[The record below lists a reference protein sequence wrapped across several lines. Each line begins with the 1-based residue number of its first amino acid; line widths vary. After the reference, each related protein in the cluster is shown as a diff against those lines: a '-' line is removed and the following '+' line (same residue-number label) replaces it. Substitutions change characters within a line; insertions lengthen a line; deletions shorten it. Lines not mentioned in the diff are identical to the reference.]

1 MKIRPSMRPTAGEFA
16 FAPTK
21 GFFMPKQI
29 TAETKFLIES
39 LPENLRKLATEST
52 EVGYMSQMDFD
63 AAVEGDEV
71 PLAERDEVM
80 SFFQQDLGLELLE
93 SSVFSRYVE
102 KYDEDDEQAKNDKS
116 RDLLNA
122 DAEQVDVNDED
133 YDHYAKQL
141 MNSTT
146 GGLTLGVQDSVQ
158 SYLKQIGTVQLLT
171 ALGEVAIAQR
181 IEAANR
187 LVVYGLCESPMTIR
201 AMLDWYAQLL
211 ADEIKLRYIVN
222 LEVMYSSDSEKKS
235 LAALSEALKSKGV
248 DDVADLDD
256 EDLEDEEL
264 GDEEEEEEEED
275 AEGEPGVRKE
285 DTPRGTSGV
294 PIPVM
299 EESLMPMVLELF
311 AKIKRI
317 FNQISNLQKLRLE
330 NLVKSAKLDEALEK
344 KYAKLRLELFE
355 YVSKIRLND
364 DRVEDILEKLTAR
377 NALLMGLEG
386 KMLRLAMA
394 FKIKREDFLAEWT
407 GNELNRN
414 WVKKL
419 ARSKIPAWTK
429 FVAKHEKDILKIQE
443 DITAIAY
450 ETGQPTAEYK
460 KVVELVRRGQAEAAR
475 AKREMIE
482 ANLRLVIKFAKKS
495 ANRGLGLDFS
505 DLVQDGNIGLMK
517 AVDKFDYRLGN
528 KFSTY
533 ATNWIQQGISRSIA
547 DQARTIR
554 IPVHMIDNIHK
565 IQKASRQ
572 FMHKYGRSPTAEELS
587 KIIYLPVEKIHKA
600 MKVNL
605 RPISLEA
612 PVDSDGDSSRI
623 EIIADETA
631 KNPFVSAAQKNL
643 RKIVTQIL
651 SELDPKEETVIRQR
665 FGMSTNKTSTLEEVG
680 EYIGVTRE
688 RIRQIEQKALNKLK
702 HPTRARKLRSFL
714 EE

>member
-1 MKIRPSMRPTAGEFA
+1 MAKKLDDATRL
-16 FAPTK
+16 
-21 GFFMPKQI
+21 
-29 TAETKFLIES
+29 LIES
-39 LPENLRKLATEST
+39 LPENLQKLATSAA

-63 AAVEGDEV
+63 AATEADEIPAEEQDEV
-71 PLAERDEVM
+71 LD
-80 SFFQQDLGLELLE
+80 FFQQDLGLEILE
-93 SSVFSRYVE
+93 SDNFPQDMG
-102 KYDEDDEQAKNDKS
+102 KYYDDDSDEPRDKT
-116 RDLLNA
+116 RNLLNA
-122 DAEQVDVNDED
+122 DAEQVDVNDDD
-133 YDHYAKQL
+133 YEHFAKQL
-141 MNSTT
+141 ERSQT
-146 GGLTLGVQDSVQ
+146 GSLVLGVQDSVQ

-171 ALGEVAIAQR
+171 AAGEVAIAQR
-181 IEAANR
+181 IEAASR
-187 LVVYGLCESPMTIR
+187 LMVYGLCESPMTIQ
-201 AMLDWYAQLL
+201 AMLDWYQQLL
-211 ADEIKLRYIVN
+211 NEDIRLRYIVN
-222 LEVMYSSDSEKKS
+222 LEVMYSSDAEQKS

-248 DDVADLDD
+248 EHVDELDDDELDDLEESTASDEDDD
-256 EDLEDEEL
+256 ED
-264 GDEEEEEEEED
+264 ED
-275 AEGEPGVRKE
+275 ADDEDGVKKE
-285 DTPRGTSGV
+285 ETPRGTSGV

-299 EESLMPMVLELF
+299 EEALMPMVTELF
-311 AKIKRI
+311 AKIKKT
-317 FNQISNLQKLRLE
+317 FNSMQKLQAKRLE
-330 NLVKSAKLDEALEK
+330 NLLTSNTPDEALEK
-344 KYAKLRLELFE
+344 KYAKMRLELFE
-355 YVSKIRLND
+355 HVSKIRLND
-364 DRVEDILEKLTAR
+364 DRNAEILERLTQR
-377 NALLMGLEG
+377 DQLLMGLEG
-386 KMLRLAMA
+386 KLLRLALA
-394 FKIKREDFLAEWT
+394 NKIKREDFLAEYA

-419 ARSKIPAWTK
+419 AKSKNAVWANFAK
-429 FVAKHEKDILKIQE
+429 KHEKDILKIQD
-443 DITAIAY
+443 DITAIAN

-460 KVVELVRRGQAEAAR
+460 KVVELVRRGQTEAAR

-495 ANRGLGLDFS
+495 SNRGLGLDFS

-565 IQKASRQ
+565 IQRASRQ
-572 FMHKYGRSPTAEELS
+572 FMHKYGRNPTAEELS
-587 KIIYLPVEKIHKA
+587 KIIYLPVDKIHKA

-605 RPISLEA
+605 KPISLEA
-612 PVDSDGDSSRI
+612 PVGTEDDSSRI

-631 KNPFVSAAQKNL
+631 KNPFTSAAQKNL

-651 SELDPKEETVIRQR
+651 SELDPKEETVLRQR

-714 EE
+714 ED

>member
-1 MKIRPSMRPTAGEFA
+1 
-16 FAPTK
+16 
-21 GFFMPKQI
+21 MPKHI
-29 TAETKFLIES
+29 DEATKFLIES
-39 LPENLRKLATEST
+39 LPEHLRRLAESAT
-52 EVGYMSQMDFD
+52 DVGYMSHVEFD
-63 AAVEGDEV
+63 AAIESDEIPSNEKDEV
-71 PLAERDEVM
+71 L
-80 SFFQQDLGLELLE
+80 SFFQQDLGLEVIE
-93 SSVFSRYVE
+93 SAVFSRGDE
-102 KYDEDDEQAKNDKS
+102 RYDDYEENPGAKHDKS
-116 RDLLNA
+116 RNFLNS
-122 DAEQVDVNDED
+122 DAEQVDVGDED
-133 YDHYAKQL
+133 YEHYARQL
-141 MNSTT
+141 ERSTT
-146 GGLTLGVQDSVQ
+146 GALTLGVQDSVQ

-171 ALGEVAIAQR
+171 AIGEVAIAQR

-235 LAALSEALKSKGV
+235 LVALVDTLKAKGV
-248 DDVADLDD
+248 EDVEDLDD

-264 GDEEEEEEEED
+264 GDEEEEEDTADED
-275 AEGEPGVRKE
+275 GVRKE
-285 DTPRGTSGV
+285 ETPRGTSGV
-294 PIPVM
+294 PVPIM
-299 EESLMPMVLELF
+299 EETLMPMMLDLF

-317 FNQISNLQKLRLE
+317 FNQMEKLQKQRLE
-330 NLVKSAKLDEALEK
+330 NLVKSAKPDEVLEK

-355 YVSKIRLND
+355 YVSKIRLSD
-364 DRVEDILEKLTAR
+364 DRINEILSNLTAR
-377 NALLMGLEG
+377 NAWLMGLEG
-386 KMLRLAMA
+386 KMLRLGLAM
-394 FKIKREDFLAEWT
+394 KIKRDEFLVEWM
-407 GNELNRN
+407 GNELNKN

-419 ARSKIPAWTK
+419 HKSKNQVWVK
-429 FVAKHEKDILKIQE
+429 FAAKHEKDILKIQD
-443 DITAIAY
+443 DITSIAI
-450 ETGQPTAEYK
+450 ETGQPTGEYK

-495 ANRGLGLDFS
+495 SNRGLGLDFS

-572 FMHKYGRSPTAEELS
+572 FMHKYGRQPTAEELS

-600 MKVNL
+600 QKVNL

-612 PVDSDGDSSRI
+612 PVGSEDDSSRI

>member
-1 MKIRPSMRPTAGEFA
+1 MAKKLDDA
-16 FAPTK
+16 TK
-21 GFFMPKQI
+21 L
-29 TAETKFLIES
+29 LIES
-39 LPENLRKLATEST
+39 LPENLQKLATSAV
-52 EVGYMSQMDFD
+52 EVGYLSKMDFD
-63 AAVEGDEV
+63 AATEADEV
-71 PLAERDEVM
+71 PDEEQEEVLD
-80 SFFQQDLGLELLE
+80 FFQQDLGLEVLE
-93 SSVFSRYVE
+93 SENFSQEME
-102 KYDEDDEQAKNDKS
+102 KYYDDDSDEPRDKT
-116 RDLLNA
+116 RNLLNA
-122 DAEQVDVNDED
+122 DAEQVDVNDDD
-133 YDHYAKQL
+133 YEHYAKQL
-141 MNSTT
+141 ERSQT
-146 GGLTLGVQDSVQ
+146 GNLVLGVQDSVQ

-171 ALGEVAIAQR
+171 AAGEVAIAQR
-181 IEAANR
+181 IEAATR
-187 LVVYGLCESPMTIR
+187 LMVYGLCESPMTIQ
-201 AMLDWYAQLL
+201 AMLDWYQQLL
-211 ADEIKLRYIVN
+211 NEDIRLRYILN
-222 LEVMYSSDSEKKS
+222 LEVMYSSESEQKS

-248 DDVADLDD
+248 EHVDELDDDELDDLEESTASDDDDDD
-256 EDLEDEEL
+256 EDEDDD
-264 GDEEEEEEEED
+264 DED
-275 AEGEPGVRKE
+275 GVKKE

-299 EESLMPMVLELF
+299 EEALMPMVTDLF
-311 AKIKRI
+311 TKIKRI
-317 FNQISNLQKLRLE
+317 FNSMQKLQAKRLE
-330 NLVKSAKLDEALEK
+330 NLLTSSKPDETLEK
-344 KYAKLRLELFE
+344 KYAKMRLELFE
-355 YVSKIRLND
+355 HVSKIRLND
-364 DRVEDILEKLTAR
+364 DRIAEILEHLTQR
-377 NALLMGLEG
+377 DQLLMGLEG
-386 KMLRLAMA
+386 KLLRLALA
-394 FKIKREDFLAEWT
+394 NKIKREDFLAEYT

-419 ARSKIPAWTK
+419 MKHKNPAWANFAK
-429 FVAKHEKDILKIQE
+429 KHEKDILKIQE
-443 DITAIAY
+443 DITAIAR

-495 ANRGLGLDFS
+495 SNRGLGLDFS

-565 IQKASRQ
+565 IQRASRQ
-572 FMHKYGRSPTAEELS
+572 FMHKYGRQPTAEELS
-587 KIIYLPVEKIHKA
+587 KIIYLPVDKIHKA

-605 RPISLEA
+605 KPISLEA
-612 PVDSDGDSSRI
+612 PVGSEDDSSRI

-651 SELDPKEETVIRQR
+651 SELDPKEETVLRQR

-714 EE
+714 ED

>member
-1 MKIRPSMRPTAGEFA
+1 MAKKLDEATRL
-16 FAPTK
+16 
-21 GFFMPKQI
+21 
-29 TAETKFLIES
+29 LIES
-39 LPENLRKLATEST
+39 LPENLQKLASNAMEI
-52 EVGYMSQMDFD
+52 GYMSRMDFD
-63 AAVEGDEV
+63 AATEADEV
-71 PLAERDEVM
+71 PSEEHEEVLD
-80 SFFQQDLGLELLE
+80 FFQQDLGLEVLE
-93 SSVFSRYVE
+93 IDNYPQDLSRY
-102 KYDEDDEQAKNDKS
+102 YDTDDDEPRDKT
-116 RDLLNA
+116 RNLLNA
-122 DAEQVDVNDED
+122 DAEQVDVNDDD
-133 YDHYAKQL
+133 YEHYAKQL
-141 MNSTT
+141 ERSQT
-146 GGLTLGVQDSVQ
+146 GSLVLGVQDSVQ

-171 ALGEVAIAQR
+171 AAGEVAIAQR
-181 IEAANR
+181 IEAASR
-187 LVVYGLCESPMTIR
+187 LMVYGLCESPMTIQ
-201 AMLDWYAQLL
+201 AMLDWYQQLL
-211 ADEIKLRYIVN
+211 NEEIRLRYIVN
-222 LEVMYSSDSEKKS
+222 LEVMYSSDSEQKS
-235 LAALSEALKSKGV
+235 LAALSETLKSKGV
-248 DDVADLDD
+248 EHVDELDD
-256 EDLEDEEL
+256 EDLDDLVDAATADEEDDEDL
-264 GDEEEEEEEED
+264 DDEE
-275 AEGEPGVRKE
+275 GIKKE

-299 EESLMPMVLELF
+299 EESLMPMVMDLF

-317 FNQISNLQKLRLE
+317 FNSMQKLQAKRLE
-330 NLVKSAKLDEALEK
+330 NLLVSDTPDSALEK
-344 KYAKLRLELFE
+344 KYTKLRLELFE
-355 YVSKIRLND
+355 HVSKIRLND
-364 DRVEDILEKLTAR
+364 DRVAEILDQLTKR
-377 NALLMGLEG
+377 DQLLMGLEG
-386 KMLRLAMA
+386 KLLRLAMA
-394 FKIKREDFLAEWT
+394 NKIKREDFLAEYT

-419 ARSKIPAWTK
+419 AKHKNAAWASFAK
-429 FVAKHEKDILKIQE
+429 KHEADILKIQE
-443 DITAIAY
+443 DITAIAN

-495 ANRGLGLDFS
+495 SNRGLGLDFS

-565 IQKASRQ
+565 IQRASRQ
-572 FMHKYGRSPTAEELS
+572 FMHKYGRQPTAEELS
-587 KIIYLPVEKIHKA
+587 KIIYLPVDKIHKA

-605 RPISLEA
+605 KPISLEA
-612 PVDSDGDSSRI
+612 PVGTEDDSSRI

-631 KNPFVSAAQKNL
+631 KNPFTSAAQKNL

-651 SELDPKEETVIRQR
+651 SELDPKEETVLRQR

-714 EE
+714 ED

>member
-1 MKIRPSMRPTAGEFA
+1 MAKKLDDA
-16 FAPTK
+16 TK
-21 GFFMPKQI
+21 L
-29 TAETKFLIES
+29 LIES
-39 LPENLRKLATEST
+39 LPENLQKLATSAV
-52 EVGYMSQMDFD
+52 EVGYLSKMDFD
-63 AAVEGDEV
+63 AATEADEV
-71 PLAERDEVM
+71 PDEEQEEVLD
-80 SFFQQDLGLELLE
+80 FFQQDLGLEVLE
-93 SSVFSRYVE
+93 SDNFSQEME
-102 KYDEDDEQAKNDKS
+102 KYYDDDSDEPRDKT
-116 RDLLNA
+116 RNLLNA
-122 DAEQVDVNDED
+122 DAEQVDVNDDD
-133 YDHYAKQL
+133 YEHYAKQL
-141 MNSTT
+141 ERSQT
-146 GGLTLGVQDSVQ
+146 GNLVLGVQDSVQ

-171 ALGEVAIAQR
+171 AAGEVAIAQR
-181 IEAANR
+181 IEAATR
-187 LVVYGLCESPMTIR
+187 LMVYGLCESPMTIQ
-201 AMLDWYAQLL
+201 AMLDWYQQLL
-211 ADEIKLRYIVN
+211 NEDIRLRYILN
-222 LEVMYSSDSEKKS
+222 LEVMYSSESEQKS

-248 DDVADLDD
+248 EHVDELDDDELDDLEESTTSDDD
-256 EDLEDEEL
+256 EDDED
-264 GDEEEEEEEED
+264 DEDDDED
-275 AEGEPGVRKE
+275 GIKKE

-299 EESLMPMVLELF
+299 EEALMPMVTDLF
-311 AKIKRI
+311 TKIKRI
-317 FNQISNLQKLRLE
+317 FNSMQKLQAKRLE
-330 NLVKSAKLDEALEK
+330 NLLTSSKPDDALEK
-344 KYAKLRLELFE
+344 KYAKMRLELFE
-355 YVSKIRLND
+355 HVSKIRLND
-364 DRVEDILEKLTAR
+364 DRIAEILEHLTQR
-377 NALLMGLEG
+377 DQLLMGLEG
-386 KMLRLAMA
+386 KLLRLALA
-394 FKIKREDFLAEWT
+394 NKIKREDFLAEYT

-419 ARSKIPAWTK
+419 MKHKNPAWANFAK
-429 FVAKHEKDILKIQE
+429 KHEKDILKIQE
-443 DITAIAY
+443 DITAIAR

-495 ANRGLGLDFS
+495 SNRGLGLDFS

-565 IQKASRQ
+565 IQRASRQ
-572 FMHKYGRSPTAEELS
+572 FMHKYGRQPTAEELS
-587 KIIYLPVEKIHKA
+587 KIIYLPVDKIHKA

-605 RPISLEA
+605 KPISLEA
-612 PVDSDGDSSRI
+612 PVGSEDDSSRI

-651 SELDPKEETVIRQR
+651 SELDPKEETVLRQR

-714 EE
+714 ED

>member
-1 MKIRPSMRPTAGEFA
+1 MAKKLDDATRL
-16 FAPTK
+16 
-21 GFFMPKQI
+21 
-29 TAETKFLIES
+29 LIES
-39 LPENLRKLATEST
+39 LPENLQKLATSAA

-63 AAVEGDEV
+63 AATEADEIPAEEQDEV
-71 PLAERDEVM
+71 LD
-80 SFFQQDLGLELLE
+80 FFQQDLGLEILE
-93 SSVFSRYVE
+93 SDNFPQDMG
-102 KYDEDDEQAKNDKS
+102 KYYDDDSDEPRDKT
-116 RDLLNA
+116 RNLLNA
-122 DAEQVDVNDED
+122 DAEQVDVNDDD
-133 YDHYAKQL
+133 YEHFAKQL
-141 MNSTT
+141 ERSQT
-146 GGLTLGVQDSVQ
+146 GSLVLGVQDSVQ

-171 ALGEVAIAQR
+171 AAGEVAIAQR
-181 IEAANR
+181 IEAASR
-187 LVVYGLCESPMTIR
+187 LMVYGLCESPMTIQ
-201 AMLDWYAQLL
+201 AMLDWYQQLL
-211 ADEIKLRYIVN
+211 NEDIRLRYIVN
-222 LEVMYSSDSEKKS
+222 LEVMYSSDAEQKS

-248 DDVADLDD
+248 EHVDELDDDELDDLEESTASDEDD
-256 EDLEDEEL
+256 ED
-264 GDEEEEEEEED
+264 ED
-275 AEGEPGVRKE
+275 ADDEDGVKKE
-285 DTPRGTSGV
+285 ETPRGTSGV

-299 EESLMPMVLELF
+299 EEALMPMVTELF
-311 AKIKRI
+311 AKIKKT
-317 FNQISNLQKLRLE
+317 FNSMQKLQAKRLE
-330 NLVKSAKLDEALEK
+330 NLLTSDTPDEALEK
-344 KYAKLRLELFE
+344 KYAKMRLELFE
-355 YVSKIRLND
+355 HVSKIRLND
-364 DRVEDILEKLTAR
+364 DRNAEILERLTQR
-377 NALLMGLEG
+377 DQLLMGLEG
-386 KMLRLAMA
+386 KLLRLALA
-394 FKIKREDFLAEWT
+394 NKIKREDFLAEYA

-419 ARSKIPAWTK
+419 AKSKNAVWANFAK
-429 FVAKHEKDILKIQE
+429 KHEKDILKIQD
-443 DITAIAY
+443 DITAIAN

-460 KVVELVRRGQAEAAR
+460 KVVELVRRGQTEAAR

-495 ANRGLGLDFS
+495 SNRGLGLDFS

-565 IQKASRQ
+565 IQRASRQ
-572 FMHKYGRSPTAEELS
+572 FMHKYGRNPTAEELS
-587 KIIYLPVEKIHKA
+587 KIIYLPVDKIHKA

-605 RPISLEA
+605 KPISLEA
-612 PVDSDGDSSRI
+612 PVGTEDDSSRI

-631 KNPFVSAAQKNL
+631 KNPFTSAAQKNL

-651 SELDPKEETVIRQR
+651 SELDPKEETVLRQR

-714 EE
+714 ED

>member
-1 MKIRPSMRPTAGEFA
+1 MAKKLDEA
-16 FAPTK
+16 TK
-21 GFFMPKQI
+21 L
-29 TAETKFLIES
+29 LIES
-39 LPENLRKLATEST
+39 LPENLQKLATSAV
-52 EVGYMSQMDFD
+52 EVGYLSQMDF
-63 AAVEGDEV
+63 AAATEADEV
-71 PLAERDEVM
+71 PESEQAEVLD
-80 SFFQQDLGLELLE
+80 FFQQDLGLEILE
-93 SSVFSRYVE
+93 TDNFAQSME
-102 KYDEDDEQAKNDKS
+102 KYYDDDDSDEPRDKT
-116 RDLLNA
+116 RNLLNA
-122 DAEQVDVNDED
+122 DAEQVDVNDDD
-133 YDHYAKQL
+133 YEHYAKQL
-141 MNSTT
+141 ERSQT
-146 GGLTLGVQDSVQ
+146 GTLVLGVQDSVQ

-171 ALGEVAIAQR
+171 AAGEVAIAQR
-181 IEAANR
+181 IEAASR
-187 LVVYGLCESPMTIR
+187 LMVYGLCESPMTIQ
-201 AMLDWYAQLL
+201 AMLDWYQQLL
-211 ADEIKLRYIVN
+211 NEDIRLRYIVN
-222 LEVMYSSDSEKKS
+222 LEVMYSSDAEQKS
-235 LAALSEALKSKGV
+235 LAALSETMKSKGV
-248 DDVADLDD
+248 EHVDELDD
-256 EDLEDEEL
+256 EDLDDLADAAAEADEDDDDEDADEED
-264 GDEEEEEEEED
+264 GIK
-275 AEGEPGVRKE
+275 KE

-299 EESLMPMVLELF
+299 EEALMPMITELF

-317 FNQISNLQKLRLE
+317 FNSMQKLQAKRLE
-330 NLVKSAKLDEALEK
+330 NLLSSAKPDEALEK
-344 KYAKLRLELFE
+344 KYTKMRLELFE
-355 YVSKIRLND
+355 HVSKIRLND
-364 DRVEDILEKLTAR
+364 DRNAEILEQLTKR
-377 NALLMGLEG
+377 DQLLMGLEG
-386 KMLRLAMA
+386 KLLRLAMA
-394 FKIKREDFLAEWT
+394 NKIKREDFLAEYT
-407 GNELNRN
+407 GNELNHN

-419 ARSKIPAWTK
+419 AKHKNPAWVN
-429 FVAKHEKDILKIQE
+429 FVKKHEKDILKIQE
-443 DITAIAY
+443 DITAIAF

-460 KVVELVRRGQAEAAR
+460 KVVELVRRGQTEAAR

-495 ANRGLGLDFS
+495 SNRGLGLDFS

-565 IQKASRQ
+565 IQRASRQ
-572 FMHKYGRSPTAEELS
+572 FMHKYGRQPTAEELS
-587 KIIYLPVEKIHKA
+587 KIIYLPVDKIHKA

-605 RPISLEA
+605 KPISLEA
-612 PVDSDGDSSRI
+612 PVGTEDDSSRL

-651 SELDPKEETVIRQR
+651 SELDPKEETVLRQR

-714 EE
+714 EDD

>member
-1 MKIRPSMRPTAGEFA
+1 M
-16 FAPTK
+16 TK
-21 GFFMPKQI
+21 KLDD
-29 TAETKFLIES
+29 ATKLLIDS
-39 LPENLRKLATEST
+39 LPENLQKLATSAV
-52 EVGYMSQMDFD
+52 EVGYLSQMDFN
-63 AAVEGDEV
+63 AATEADEV
-71 PLAERDEVM
+71 PAEEQDEVLD
-80 SFFQQDLGLELLE
+80 FFQQDLGLEILE
-93 SSVFSRYVE
+93 SESFPQTME
-102 KYDEDDEQAKNDKS
+102 KYYDEDSDEPRDKT
-116 RDLLNA
+116 RNLLNA
-122 DAEQVDVNDED
+122 DAEQVDVNDDD
-133 YDHYAKQL
+133 YEHYAKQL
-141 MNSTT
+141 ERSQT
-146 GGLTLGVQDSVQ
+146 GSLVLGVQDSVQ

-171 ALGEVAIAQR
+171 AAGEVAIAQR
-181 IEAANR
+181 IEAATR
-187 LVVYGLCESPMTIR
+187 LMVYGLCESPMTIQ
-201 AMLDWYAQLL
+201 AMLDWYQQLL
-211 ADEIKLRYIVN
+211 NEDIRLRYILN
-222 LEVMYSSDSEKKS
+222 LEVMYSSESEQKS

-248 DDVADLDD
+248 EHVDELDD
-256 EDLEDEEL
+256 DELDDLEESTAEE
-264 GDEEEEEEEED
+264 DDDEEED
-275 AEGEPGVRKE
+275 ADEEDGVKKE

-299 EESLMPMVLELF
+299 EESLMPMVNELF
-311 AKIKRI
+311 TKIKRI
-317 FNQISNLQKLRLE
+317 FNSMQKLQAKRLE
-330 NLVKSAKLDEALEK
+330 NLLSSAKPDEALEK
-344 KYAKLRLELFE
+344 KYTKMRLELFE
-355 YVSKIRLND
+355 HVSKIRLND
-364 DRVEDILEKLTAR
+364 DRIAEILEQLTKR
-377 NALLMGLEG
+377 DQLLMGLEG
-386 KMLRLAMA
+386 KLLRLALA
-394 FKIKREDFLAEWT
+394 NKIKREDFLAEYT

-419 ARSKIPAWTK
+419 AKHKNPAWVNFAK
-429 FVAKHEKDILKIQE
+429 KHEKDILKIQE
-443 DITAIAY
+443 DITAIAK

-460 KVVELVRRGQAEAAR
+460 KVVELVRRGQTEAAR

-495 ANRGLGLDFS
+495 SNRGLGLDFS

-565 IQKASRQ
+565 IQRASRQ
-572 FMHKYGRSPTAEELS
+572 FMHKYGRQPTAEELS
-587 KIIYLPVEKIHKA
+587 KIIYLPVDKIHKA

-605 RPISLEA
+605 KPISLEA
-612 PVDSDGDSSRI
+612 PVGTEDDSSRI

-651 SELDPKEETVIRQR
+651 SELDPKEETVLRQR

-714 EE
+714 ED

>member
-1 MKIRPSMRPTAGEFA
+1 MAKKLDEA
-16 FAPTK
+16 TK
-21 GFFMPKQI
+21 L
-29 TAETKFLIES
+29 LIDS
-39 LPENLRKLATEST
+39 LPENLQKLATSAV
-52 EVGYMSQMDFD
+52 EVGYLSQMDFN
-63 AAVEGDEV
+63 AATEADEV
-71 PLAERDEVM
+71 PDAEKEEVLD
-80 SFFQQDLGLELLE
+80 FFQQDLGLDVLE
-93 SSVFSRYVE
+93 SDSYPRDIE
-102 KYDEDDEQAKNDKS
+102 KYYDDDDSDEPRDKT
-116 RDLLNA
+116 RNLLNA
-122 DAEQVDVNDED
+122 DAEQVDVNDDD
-133 YDHYAKQL
+133 YEHYAKQL
-141 MNSTT
+141 ERSQT
-146 GGLTLGVQDSVQ
+146 GNLVLGVQDSVQ

-171 ALGEVAIAQR
+171 AAGEVAIAQR
-181 IEAANR
+181 IEAATR
-187 LVVYGLCESPMTIR
+187 LMVYGLCESPMTIQ
-201 AMLDWYAQLL
+201 AMLDWYQQLL
-211 ADEIKLRYIVN
+211 NEDIRLRYILN
-222 LEVMYSSDSEKKS
+222 LEVMYSSESEQKS

-248 DDVADLDD
+248 EHVDELDD
-256 EDLEDEEL
+256 EDLDDLEESTADDEDDEDEEEDDD
-264 GDEEEEEEEED
+264 DED
-275 AEGEPGVRKE
+275 VKKE

-299 EESLMPMVLELF
+299 EESLMPMVMELF
-311 AKIKRI
+311 GKIKRV
-317 FNQISNLQKLRLE
+317 FNNMQKLQAKRLE
-330 NLVKSAKLDEALEK
+330 NLLTSSKPDEALEK
-344 KYAKLRLELFE
+344 KYAKMRVELFE
-355 YVSKIRLND
+355 HVSKIRLND
-364 DRVEDILEKLTAR
+364 DRIAEILEHLTQR
-377 NALLMGLEG
+377 DQLLMGLEG
-386 KMLRLAMA
+386 KLLRLAVA
-394 FKIKREDFLAEWT
+394 NKIKREDFLAEYA

-419 ARSKIPAWTK
+419 MRHKNPTWANFAK
-429 FVAKHEKDILKIQE
+429 KHEKDILKIQE
-443 DITAIAY
+443 DITEIAR

-460 KVVELVRRGQAEAAR
+460 KVVELVRRGQTEAAR

-495 ANRGLGLDFS
+495 SNRGLGLDFS

-565 IQKASRQ
+565 IQRASRQ
-572 FMHKYGRSPTAEELS
+572 FMHKYGRQPTAEELS
-587 KIIYLPVEKIHKA
+587 KIIYLPVDKIHKA

-605 RPISLEA
+605 KPISLEA
-612 PVDSDGDSSRI
+612 PVGSEDDSSRI

-651 SELDPKEETVIRQR
+651 SELDPKEETVLRQR

-688 RIRQIEQKALNKLK
+688 RIRQIEQKALTKLK

-714 EE
+714 ED

>member
-1 MKIRPSMRPTAGEFA
+1 MAKKLDEATRL
-16 FAPTK
+16 
-21 GFFMPKQI
+21 
-29 TAETKFLIES
+29 LIDS
-39 LPENLRKLATEST
+39 LPESLKELAITSSED
-52 EVGYMSQMDFD
+52 GYLSQMDFD
-63 AAVEGDEV
+63 AAITADEV
-71 PLAERDEVM
+71 PDEEKDEVLE
-80 SFFQQDLGLELLE
+80 FFKQDLGLEILE
-93 SSVFSRYVE
+93 TDGNSFVRDME
-102 KYDEDDEQAKNDKS
+102 KYYEEDDENYNRDKT

-133 YDHYAKQL
+133 YEHYAKQL
-141 MNSTT
+141 ERSST
-146 GGLTLGVQDSVQ
+146 GNLVLGVQDSVQ

-171 ALGEVAIAQR
+171 AAGEIAIAQR
-181 IEAANR
+181 IEAASR
-187 LVVYGLCESPMTIR
+187 LMVYGLCESPMTIQ
-201 AMLDWYAQLL
+201 AMLDWYQQLL
-211 ADEIKLRYIVN
+211 NGDIRLRHIVN
-222 LEVMYSSDSEKKS
+222 LEVMYSSESEQKS
-235 LAALSEALKSKGV
+235 LAALTDTLKSKGV
-248 DDVADLDD
+248 DQVDDLNDEDLDALEESVSDD
-256 EDLEDEEL
+256 EDDDDDELDEEDEE
-264 GDEEEEEEEED
+264 GK
-275 AEGEPGVRKE
+275 KE
-285 DTPRGTSGV
+285 DSGRSSSGV

-299 EESLMPMVLELF
+299 EDALMPMITELF
-311 AKIKRI
+311 TKIKRI
-317 FNQISNLQKLRLE
+317 FTGMQKLQAKRLE
-330 NLVKSAKLDEALEK
+330 NLLTSSKPDEALEK
-344 KYAKLRLELFE
+344 KYTKARLELFE
-355 YVSKIRLND
+355 YVGKIRLND
-364 DRVEDILEKLTAR
+364 DRIAEIMEKLTQR
-377 NALLMGLEG
+377 DQLLMGLEG
-386 KMLRLAMA
+386 KMLRLALA
-394 FKIKREDFLAEWT
+394 CKIKREDFLVEYT

-419 ARSKIPAWTK
+419 AKNKSAAWQNFATK
-429 FVAKHEKDILKIQE
+429 HQADVLKIQE
-443 DITAIAY
+443 DIRAIAV
-450 ETGQPTAEYK
+450 EAGQPTSEYK

-495 ANRGLGLDFS
+495 SNRGLGLDFS

-565 IQKASRQ
+565 IQRASRQ
-572 FMHKYGRSPTAEELS
+572 FMHKYGRQPTAEELS

-605 RPISLEA
+605 KPMSLEA
-612 PVDSDGDSSRI
+612 PVGTEDDSSRI

-631 KNPFVSAAQKNL
+631 KNPFTSAAQKNL

-651 SELDPKEETVIRQR
+651 SELDPKEETVLRQR

-714 EE
+714 ED

>member
-1 MKIRPSMRPTAGEFA
+1 
-16 FAPTK
+16 
-21 GFFMPKQI
+21 
-29 TAETKFLIES
+29 
-39 LPENLRKLATEST
+39 
-52 EVGYMSQMDFD
+52 MDFD
-63 AAVEGDEV
+63 AATEADEV
-71 PLAERDEVM
+71 PDEEQEEVLD
-80 SFFQQDLGLELLE
+80 FFQQDLGLEMLE
-93 SSVFSRYVE
+93 SDNFSQEME
-102 KYDEDDEQAKNDKS
+102 KYYDDDSDEPRDKT
-116 RDLLNA
+116 RNLLNA
-122 DAEQVDVNDED
+122 DAEQVDVNDDD
-133 YDHYAKQL
+133 YEHYAKQL
-141 MNSTT
+141 ERSQT
-146 GGLTLGVQDSVQ
+146 GNLVLGVQDSVQ

-171 ALGEVAIAQR
+171 AAGEVAIAQR
-181 IEAANR
+181 IEAATR
-187 LVVYGLCESPMTIR
+187 LMVYGLCESPMTIQ
-201 AMLDWYAQLL
+201 AMLDWYQQLL
-211 ADEIKLRYIVN
+211 NEDIRLRYILN
-222 LEVMYSSDSEKKS
+222 LEVMYSSESEQKS

-248 DDVADLDD
+248 EHVDELDDDELDDLEESTASDDDDDD
-256 EDLEDEEL
+256 EDDEESD
-264 GDEEEEEEEED
+264 DED
-275 AEGEPGVRKE
+275 GIKKE

-299 EESLMPMVLELF
+299 EEALMPMVTDLF
-311 AKIKRI
+311 TKIKRI
-317 FNQISNLQKLRLE
+317 FNNMQKLQAKRLD
-330 NLVKSAKLDEALEK
+330 NLLTSSKPDDALEK
-344 KYAKLRLELFE
+344 KYAKMRLELFE
-355 YVSKIRLND
+355 HVSKIRLND
-364 DRVEDILEKLTAR
+364 DRIAEILEHLTQR
-377 NALLMGLEG
+377 DQLLMGLEG
-386 KMLRLAMA
+386 KLLRLALA
-394 FKIKREDFLAEWT
+394 NKIKREDFLAEYA

-419 ARSKIPAWTK
+419 MKHKNPAWANFAK
-429 FVAKHEKDILKIQE
+429 KHEKDILKIQE
-443 DITAIAY
+443 DITAIAR

-495 ANRGLGLDFS
+495 SNRGLGLDFS

-565 IQKASRQ
+565 IQRASRQ
-572 FMHKYGRSPTAEELS
+572 FMHKYGRQPTAEELS
-587 KIIYLPVEKIHKA
+587 KIIYLPVDKIHKA

-605 RPISLEA
+605 KPISLEA
-612 PVDSDGDSSRI
+612 PVGSEDDSSRI

-651 SELDPKEETVIRQR
+651 SELDPKEETVLRQR

-714 EE
+714 ED

>member
-1 MKIRPSMRPTAGEFA
+1 MAKKLDAA
-16 FAPTK
+16 TK
-21 GFFMPKQI
+21 
-29 TAETKFLIES
+29 LLVDS
-39 LPENLRKLATEST
+39 LPENLQKLATSAV
-52 EVGYMSQMDFD
+52 EVGYLSQMDFC
-63 AAVEGDEV
+63 AATEADEV
-71 PLAERDEVM
+71 PDEEKEEVLD
-80 SFFQQDLGLELLE
+80 FFQQDLGLEILE
-93 SSVFSRYVE
+93 SDNYPQDIE
-102 KYDEDDEQAKNDKS
+102 KYYDDDSDEPRDKT
-116 RDLLNA
+116 RNLLNA
-122 DAEQVDVNDED
+122 DAEQVDVNDDD
-133 YDHYAKQL
+133 YEHYAKQL
-141 MNSTT
+141 ERSQT
-146 GGLTLGVQDSVQ
+146 GNLVLGVQDSVQ

-171 ALGEVAIAQR
+171 AAGEVAIAQR
-181 IEAANR
+181 IEAATR
-187 LVVYGLCESPMTIR
+187 LMVYGLCESPMTIQ
-201 AMLDWYAQLL
+201 AMLDWYQQLL
-211 ADEIKLRYIVN
+211 NEDIRLRYILN
-222 LEVMYSSDSEKKS
+222 LEVMYSSESEQKS

-248 DDVADLDD
+248 EHVDELNDDDLDD
-256 EDLEDEEL
+256 LEESTADDSDEEDEDDDD
-264 GDEEEEEEEED
+264 DEEE
-275 AEGEPGVRKE
+275 GKKE

-299 EESLMPMVLELF
+299 EEALMPMVMELF
-311 AKIKRI
+311 GKIKRI
-317 FNQISNLQKLRLE
+317 FNNMQKLQAKRLE
-330 NLVKSAKLDEALEK
+330 NLLTSSKPDETLEK
-344 KYAKLRLELFE
+344 KYAKMRVELFE
-355 YVSKIRLND
+355 HVSKIRLND
-364 DRVEDILEKLTAR
+364 DRIAEILEHLTQR
-377 NALLMGLEG
+377 DQLLMGLEG
-386 KMLRLAMA
+386 KLLRLAVA
-394 FKIKREDFLAEWT
+394 NKIKREDFLAEYA

-419 ARSKIPAWTK
+419 MKHKNPAWANFAK
-429 FVAKHEKDILKIQE
+429 KHEKDILKIQE
-443 DITAIAY
+443 DITAIAR

-460 KVVELVRRGQAEAAR
+460 KVVELVRRGQTEAAR

-495 ANRGLGLDFS
+495 SNRGLGLDFS

-565 IQKASRQ
+565 IQRATRQ
-572 FMHKYGRSPTAEELS
+572 FMHKYGRQPTAEELS
-587 KIIYLPVEKIHKA
+587 KIIYLPVDKIHKA

-605 RPISLEA
+605 KPISLEA
-612 PVDSDGDSSRI
+612 PVGSEDDSSRI

-651 SELDPKEETVIRQR
+651 SELDPKEETVLRQR

-714 EE
+714 ED

>member
-1 MKIRPSMRPTAGEFA
+1 MSKKLDNA
-16 FAPTK
+16 TK
-21 GFFMPKQI
+21 
-29 TAETKFLIES
+29 LLVDS
-39 LPENLRKLATEST
+39 LPENLQKLATSSLEN
-52 EVGYMSQMDFD
+52 GYLSQMDFNAAID
-63 AAVEGDEV
+63 ADEI
-71 PLAERDEVM
+71 PDEEHAEVQE
-80 SFFQQDLGLELLE
+80 FFKQDLGLEFIE
-93 SSVFSRYVE
+93 TDNYSKDME
-102 KYDEDDEQAKNDKS
+102 KYYDEDADENAEKYRN
-116 RDLLNA
+116 LLNA

-133 YDHYAKQL
+133 YEHYAKQL
-141 MNSTT
+141 ERSQT
-146 GGLTLGVQDSVQ
+146 GNLVLGVQDSVQ

-171 ALGEVAIAQR
+171 AAGEVAIAQR
-181 IEAANR
+181 IEAASR
-187 LVVYGLCESPMTIR
+187 LMIYGLCESPMTIQ
-201 AMLDWYAQLL
+201 AMLDWYQQLL
-211 ADEIKLRYIVN
+211 NEDIRLRYIIN
-222 LEVMYSSDSEKKS
+222 LEAMYSSDAEQKS
-235 LAALSEALKSKGV
+235 LAAISETLKSKGV
-248 DDVADLDD
+248 DQVDDLDDDDLDDLEESVADDEDDEEDDDMLDD
-256 EDLEDEEL
+256 ED
-264 GDEEEEEEEED
+264 GDK
-275 AEGEPGVRKE
+275 KE

-299 EESLMPMVLELF
+299 EEALMPMVLDLF
-311 AKIKRI
+311 AKIKRT
-317 FNQISNLQKLRLE
+317 FNSMQKLQAMRLE
-330 NLVKSAKLDEALEK
+330 NLLTSSKPDEALEA
-344 KYAKLRLELFE
+344 KYNKMRLTLFE
-355 YVSKIRLND
+355 HVSKIRMND
-364 DRVEDILEKLTAR
+364 DRIAEIMDKLTER
-377 NALLMGLEG
+377 DQLLMGLEG
-386 KMLRLAMA
+386 KLLRLAMA
-394 FKIKREDFLAEWT
+394 NKIKREDFLAEYT

-419 ARSKIPAWTK
+419 LKHKSNVWVN
-429 FVAKHEKDILKIQE
+429 FAKKHGADIVKIQD
-443 DITAIAY
+443 DITAIAA

-495 ANRGLGLDFS
+495 SNRGLGLDFS

-533 ATNWIQQGISRSIA
+533 ATNWIQQAILRSIA

-565 IQKASRQ
+565 IQRASRQ
-572 FMHKYGRSPTAEELS
+572 FMHKYGRQPTAEELS
-587 KIIYLPVEKIHKA
+587 KIIYLPVDKIHKA

-605 RPISLEA
+605 KPISLEA
-612 PVDSDGDSSRI
+612 PVGTEDDSSRM

-631 KNPFVSAAQKNL
+631 KNPFTSAAQKNL

-651 SELDPKEETVIRQR
+651 SELDPKEETVLRQR

-714 EE
+714 ED

>member
-1 MKIRPSMRPTAGEFA
+1 MAKKLDDA
-16 FAPTK
+16 TK
-21 GFFMPKQI
+21 L
-29 TAETKFLIES
+29 LIES
-39 LPENLRKLATEST
+39 LPENLQKLATSAV
-52 EVGYMSQMDFD
+52 EVGYLSKMDFD
-63 AAVEGDEV
+63 AATEADEV
-71 PLAERDEVM
+71 PDEEQEEVLD
-80 SFFQQDLGLELLE
+80 FFQQDLELEVLE
-93 SSVFSRYVE
+93 SDNFSQEME
-102 KYDEDDEQAKNDKS
+102 KYYDDDSDEPRDKT
-116 RDLLNA
+116 RNLLNA
-122 DAEQVDVNDED
+122 DAEQVDVNDDD
-133 YDHYAKQL
+133 YEHYAKQL
-141 MNSTT
+141 ERSQT
-146 GGLTLGVQDSVQ
+146 GNLVLGVQDSVQ

-171 ALGEVAIAQR
+171 AAGEVAIAQR
-181 IEAANR
+181 IEAATR
-187 LVVYGLCESPMTIR
+187 LMVYGLCESPMTIQ
-201 AMLDWYAQLL
+201 AMLDWYQQLL
-211 ADEIKLRYIVN
+211 NEDIRLRYILN
-222 LEVMYSSDSEKKS
+222 LEVMYSSESEQKS
-235 LAALSEALKSKGV
+235 LAALSETLKSKGV
-248 DDVADLDD
+248 EHVDELDDDELDDLEESTTSDDD
-256 EDLEDEEL
+256 EDDED
-264 GDEEEEEEEED
+264 DEDDDED
-275 AEGEPGVRKE
+275 GVKKE

-299 EESLMPMVLELF
+299 EEALMPMVTDLF
-311 AKIKRI
+311 TKIKRI
-317 FNQISNLQKLRLE
+317 FNSMQKLQAKRLE
-330 NLVKSAKLDEALEK
+330 NLLTSSKPDDALEK
-344 KYAKLRLELFE
+344 KYAKMRLELFE
-355 YVSKIRLND
+355 HVSKIRLND
-364 DRVEDILEKLTAR
+364 DRIAEILEHLTQR
-377 NALLMGLEG
+377 DQLLMGLEG
-386 KMLRLAMA
+386 KLLRLALA
-394 FKIKREDFLAEWT
+394 NKIKREDFLAEYA

-419 ARSKIPAWTK
+419 MKHKNPAWANFAK
-429 FVAKHEKDILKIQE
+429 KHEKDILKIQE
-443 DITAIAY
+443 DITAIAR

-495 ANRGLGLDFS
+495 SNRGLGLDFS

-565 IQKASRQ
+565 IQRASRQ
-572 FMHKYGRSPTAEELS
+572 FMHKYGRQPTAEELS
-587 KIIYLPVEKIHKA
+587 KIIYLPVDKIHKA

-605 RPISLEA
+605 KPISLEA
-612 PVDSDGDSSRI
+612 PVGSEDDSSRI

-651 SELDPKEETVIRQR
+651 SELDPKEETVLRQR

-714 EE
+714 ED